1 MCDGVCVDTDC
12 IVSHMSLFAPYTTQR
27 GALCFM
33 YLTLLIFPYAG
44 KKSSN
49 YEPGKVHWFDSPL
62 EISHWQIISFLLQ
75 GSTSLR
81 S

>member
-12 IVSHMSLFAPYTTQR
+12 IVSHMSLFALYTTQR

-49 YEPGKVHWFDSPL
+49 YEPGKKFIDLTRHWRFHTDKS
-62 EISHWQIISFLLQ
+62 
-75 GSTSLR
+75 
-81 S
+81 